1 MVQIVIDSSSD
12 YTLQEAESKNL
23 AFIPISITMGDKD
36 YLDGVN
42 LERNAFFE
50 MLTNS
55 SDFPQTAQPSPQE
68 FLNIFKEAKKTGD
81 SVICILLSSSLSGT
95 CQGAVLAKN
104 MADYENIYI
113 VDSLGAVC
121 TIRILIEHA
130 CTLRAKGYSACDIAR
145 ELDSLK
151 SRIHLF
157 AALDTLEYLSRGGR
171 IPKSVAAIGDAAR
184 LKPIITL
191 TAEGKVGVIGKCIG
205 KNKAASHLMKDLSE
219 YTVDTDF
226 PFYTIYSYGTENC
239 KHFEARLL
247 QDGYQMTE
255 RLQIGATI
263 GAHIG
268 PNAYGIVFVSK

>member
-1 MVQIVIDSSSD
+1 MIRIVIDSSSD
-12 YTLQEAESKNL
+12 YTQKEAESKNL
-23 AFIPISITMGDKD
+23 AFIPINITMGGRE

-42 LERNAFFE
+42 LERNTFFE
-50 MLTNS
+50 QLVNS
-55 SDFPQTAQPSPQE
+55 NDFPKTAQPSPSE
-68 FLNIFKEAKKTGD
+68 FLTIFKEAKEKGD
-81 SVICILLSSSLSGT
+81 SVICILLSSGLSGT
-95 CQGAVLAKN
+95 CQSANLAKN
-104 MADYENIYI
+104 MADYDDIYI

-130 CTLRAKGYSACDIAR
+130 RTLVSKGLTAPQIAK
-145 ELDSLK
+145 ELDNLK
-151 SRIHLF
+151 TRIHLF

-191 TAEGKVGVIGKCIG
+191 TQDGTVGVIGKCIG
-205 KNKAASHLMKDLSE
+205 KNKAASHVMKDLSE

-239 KHFEARLL
+239 EHFESKLKENN
-247 QDGYQMTE
+247 YQITE

-268 PNAYGIVFVSK
+268 PAAYGVVFVSK